1 MKLLKIINNIKKKI
15 KDKIKDKITKEVN
28 DWKYGLNI
36 LRIRLEEAD
45 CEAIDFE
52 LMPREVTQEEFM
64 LLSKIRANGSIG
76 TAIHIPKYFTSITF
90 KDVAGKLRTWEV
102 DGHLSIDEVIEV
114 LMDSSGINSE
124 YFAISYV
131 THRHA
136 CIDIIINHFVL
147 PDLYLDTGEII
158 SEVRLHPDD
167 IDGFQSLIH
176 SGVIQQSK
184 RINMSVKGTNCIVDE
199 FDKRFSTVA

>member
-1 MKLLKIINNIKKKI
+1 MKLLKIINNIKN
-15 KDKIKDKITKEVN
+15 KIKDKITKEVN
-28 DWKYGLNI
+28 DWRYGLNI

-52 LMPREVTQEEFM
+52 LMPREVTQEEIM

-76 TAIHIPKYFTSITF
+76 TAMHIPKYFTSITF
-90 KDVAGKLRTWEV
+90 KDVVGKLRTWEV
-102 DGHLSIDEVIEV
+102 DGHLSIDEVIDM
-114 LMDSSGINSE
+114 LMGNNGIKSE
-124 YFAISYV
+124 YFATSYV

-158 SEVRLHPDD
+158 SELRLHPDD
-167 IDGFQSLIH
+167 IDGFQSLIN

-184 RINMSVKGTNCIVDE
+184 RINMSVKGTKYIVDE
-199 FDKRFSTVA
+199 FFEIF

>member
-1 MKLLKIINNIKKKI
+1 MKLLKIINNIKN
-15 KDKIKDKITKEVN
+15 KIKDKITKEVN

-52 LMPREVTQEEFM
+52 LMQREVTQEEIM

-76 TAIHIPKYFTSITF
+76 TAMHIPKYFTSITF
-90 KDVAGKLRTWEV
+90 KDVVGKLRTWEV
-102 DGHLSIDEVIEV
+102 DGHLSIDEVIDM
-114 LMDSSGINSE
+114 LMGNNGIKSE
-124 YFAISYV
+124 YFATSYV

-184 RINMSVKGTNCIVDE
+184 RINMSVKGTKYIVDE
-199 FDKRFSTVA
+199 FFEIF

>member
-1 MKLLKIINNIKKKI
+1 MKLLKIINNIKK
-15 KDKIKDKITKEVN
+15 KIKDKITKEVN

-52 LMPREVTQEEFM
+52 LMPREVTQEEIM

-76 TAIHIPKYFTSITF
+76 TAMHIPKYFTSITF
-90 KDVAGKLRTWEV
+90 KDVVGKLRTWEV
-102 DGHLSIDEVIEV
+102 DGHLSIDEIIDM
-114 LMDSSGINSE
+114 LMGNNCIKSE
-124 YFAISYV
+124 YFATSYV

-158 SEVRLHPDD
+158 SELRLHPDD
-167 IDGFQSLIH
+167 IDGFQSLIN

-184 RINMSVKGTNCIVDE
+184 RINMSVKGTNYIVDE
-199 FDKRFSTVA
+199 FFEIF